1 MEVLDGLFSITLG
14 YFIENI
20 CPDFPRYYQEQGH
33 SLVSRVTFLK
43 MNQHSSLAIEM
54 SFSRG
59 I

>member
-1 MEVLDGLFSITLG
+1 MEGLDGLFSITLR
-14 YFIENI
+14 YFIENT

-33 SLVSRVTFLK
+33 SLVSQATFLK